1 MTEHDVF
8 SKGKAFYRVERI
20 NLDLNEPFDDGEHI
34 LYVNGAYR
42 DDSEIGKL
50 MHDFSCWDPDDM
62 NFELLKSATRYYKEN
77 PEGVEIMCRAFEE
90 TRNEKAIRIA
100 KNLIEQGQLSLE
112 LIAQATELPLEKI
125 QELAGV
131 KTA

>member
-1 MTEHDVF
+1 
-8 SKGKAFYRVERI
+8 
-20 NLDLNEPFDDGEHI
+20 
-34 LYVNGAYR
+34 
-42 DDSEIGKL
+42 
-50 MHDFSCWDPDDM
+50 
-62 NFELLKSATRYYKEN
+62 
-77 PEGVEIMCRAFEE
+77 MCRAFEE

>member
-1 MTEHDVF
+1 
-8 SKGKAFYRVERI
+8 
-20 NLDLNEPFDDGEHI
+20 
-34 LYVNGAYR
+34 
-42 DDSEIGKL
+42 
-50 MHDFSCWDPDDM
+50 M
-62 NFELLKSATRYYKEN
+62 NFELLKSATMYDKEN

>member
-1 MTEHDVF
+1 M
-8 SKGKAFYRVERI
+8 KERKTQKPAI
-20 NLDLNEPFDDGEHI
+20 PI
-34 LYVNGAYR
+34 AAP
-42 DDSEIGKL
+42 K
-50 MHDFSCWDPDDM
+50 
-62 NFELLKSATRYYKEN
+62 
-77 PEGVEIMCRAFEE
+77 

>member
-1 MTEHDVF
+1 M
-8 SKGKAFYRVERI
+8 GAII
-20 NLDLNEPFDDGEHI
+20 NLDLNEPFDDGDHI

-42 DDSEIGKL
+42 DDSDIGKL

-62 NFELLKSATRYYKEN
+62 NFELLKSAARYYKEN
-77 PEGVEIMCRAFEE
+77 PEGVEIMCKAFEE

-100 KNLIEQGQLSLE
+100 RNMIELNQFPLE
-112 LIAQATELPLEKI
+112 LIAQVTELPLEKV
-125 QELAGV
+125 QELAGK

>member
-1 MTEHDVF
+1 MKRTVF
-8 SKGKAFYRVERI
+8 YWTF
-20 NLDLNEPFDDGEHI
+20 
-34 LYVNGAYR
+34 
-42 DDSEIGKL
+42 IG
-50 MHDFSCWDPDDM
+50 H
-62 NFELLKSATRYYKEN
+62 R
-77 PEGVEIMCRAFEE
+77 MCRAFEE